1 MAATNVVVVVVV
13 VAGAVAA
20 AAAAAGE
27 AVVVVMAEAVVEG
40 KAMQRE
46 IGRGKTRTRPAERTT
61 TERGDTTRRWR
72 VLLALVEVYCY
83 T

>member
-1 MAATNVVVVVVV
+1 MEATIVVVVV
-13 VAGAVAA
+13 GAVAGDVA
-20 AAAAAGE
+20 AAPAGE
-27 AVVVVMAEAVVEG
+27 AVVVVMVEAVEEG
-40 KAMQRE
+40 RAMQRE
-46 IGRGKTRTRPAERTT
+46 IGHGKTRTRPAERTT